1 MTVVT
6 ENTGFATF
14 ALYNALKLHFTSNS
28 YNYFKYHG
36 KTNVTQ
42 DTFLKRKDKY
52 SFYKVSRKYSLAE
65 SRDFMVANFVYGNNT
80 WVGDMMGPDGESA
93 YKKWQKIS
101 ESLTYR
107 FENDIIYLFDKYSPK
122 EMMSVS
128 SGSYPKLLSETMEE
142 SINLETFVIMN
153 DIANFFEGFSK
164 KIDDDIIWPNL
175 RMKCEKYSPFINYD
189 SVKFKN
195 IMKDAIKSCINIE

>member
-52 SFYKVSRKYSLAE
+52 SFYKISRKYDIAE
-65 SRDFMVANFVYGNNT
+65 ARDFMVANFVYGNNT
-80 WVGDMMGPDGESA
+80 WVGDMLGPDGESA

-107 FENDIIYLFDKYSPK
+107 FENDIIYLFDKYSPD
-122 EMMSVS
+122 ELMSIK

-153 DIANFFEGFSK
+153 EITNFFEGFSK
-164 KIDDDIIWPNL
+164 KINDDIIWPNL
-175 RMKCEKYSPFINYD
+175 RMKCEKYAPFIQYD
-189 SVKFKN
+189 KDKLKC
-195 IMKDAIKSCINIE
+195 IMKKELKAYLDKR